1 MERSASLYSDMPDA
15 RTIEVHFDAALV
27 RILRDTNDFVLWKY
41 RSMKRILQRYH
52 FSKAT
57 AKNLARIRNQR
68 GAYKWIFS
76 SRTIK
81 F

>member
-1 MERSASLYSDMPDA
+1 MERSASLYGDMPDA

-27 RILRDTNDFVLWKY
+27 RILRDTNDFVLWKD

-57 AKNLARIRNQR
+57 AKSLARIRNQR
-68 GAYKWIFS
+68 GAYK
-76 SRTIK
+76 
-81 F
+81 